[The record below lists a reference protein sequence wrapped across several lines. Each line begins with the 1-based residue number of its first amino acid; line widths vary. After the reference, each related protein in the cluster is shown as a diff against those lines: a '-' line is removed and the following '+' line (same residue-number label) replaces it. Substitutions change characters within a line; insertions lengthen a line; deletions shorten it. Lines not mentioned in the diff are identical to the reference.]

1 MASPLFSTA
10 QRRKAKL
17 RLGIDGPSGS
27 GKTYSALLIAK
38 GLARGDLAK
47 VALIDTENGSGSLYA
62 DLGPYAIL
70 DFGPP
75 YSVARFVKAHDAAV
89 AEGYE
94 VIVVDSLTH
103 FWSGEGGILDAVDK
117 IAAAS
122 NSGNSFAAWKKG
134 TPLQKLFM
142 DTMLA
147 SPAHII
153 ATVRSKVE
161 WVIEENDKGRKVPRK
176 VGMAPEQRKDLEYE
190 FSLMFDLSRE
200 HIASAG
206 KDRTG
211 LFDDRL
217 EVPSEKMGAELLAW
231 LESGTDAPEP
241 RAAPSPEPVAETKAA
256 PVATNG
262 KITEA
267 QVNTLKTLRKRL
279 GMTIGDWTEALAQY
293 DAASAFDLTTEQ
305 AAQLI
310 GVIHAALTA
319 DSPKI
324 PETAQEPPSA
334 PVVAETPAGP
344 PAATEAAESADG
356 ADDLDGM
363 DDADKTF
370 LQGCD
375 DDNAAEQ
382 SLRNEP
388 DGTVAAKQLQR
399 LGIICARLERC
410 NIDWRPIMQGVIGRE
425 VISRK
430 KLSFEEA
437 REVIKTVAAIEKT
450 LPAEAVAS

>member
-103 FWSGEGGILDAVDK
+103 FWSGEGGILDTVDK

-147 SPAHII
+147 AAGGAI
-153 ATVRSKVE
+153 AVKFL
-161 WVIEENDKGRKVPRK
+161 
-176 VGMAPEQRKDLEYE
+176 KD
-190 FSLMFDLSRE
+190 
-200 HIASAG
+200 I
-206 KDRTG
+206 
-211 LFDDRL
+211 
-217 EVPSEKMGAELLAW
+217 
-231 LESGTDAPEP
+231 
-241 RAAPSPEPVAETKAA
+241 
-256 PVATNG
+256 
-262 KITEA
+262 
-267 QVNTLKTLRKRL
+267 
-279 GMTIGDWTEALAQY
+279 
-293 DAASAFDLTTEQ
+293 
-305 AAQLI
+305 
-310 GVIHAALTA
+310 
-319 DSPKI
+319 
-324 PETAQEPPSA
+324 
-334 PVVAETPAGP
+334 
-344 PAATEAAESADG
+344 
-356 ADDLDGM
+356 
-363 DDADKTF
+363 
-370 LQGCD
+370 
-375 DDNAAEQ
+375 
-382 SLRNEP
+382 
-388 DGTVAAKQLQR
+388 
-399 LGIICARLERC
+399 
-410 NIDWRPIMQGVIGRE
+410 
-425 VISRK
+425 
-430 KLSFEEA
+430 
-437 REVIKTVAAIEKT
+437 
-450 LPAEAVAS
+450 